1 MKINRQFTLLL
12 LGSVLIF
19 ALVSTG
25 VSYLVLGRMQEQAA
39 YSFLT
44 TTSGFAESMMQDQV
58 HVFEVAGVAAAP
70 GMPEKGDDDARWG
83 EYMASLEDAL
93 PNLAFAL
100 VVDGS
105 GMQLA
110 STPSVRADASAS
122 FERYIGTATEQESTS
137 IGSLDVVDLGGVF
150 EEGSEEY
157 ERYLVHTSDGQ
168 AIMRA
173 LVNLAVVAPA
183 DDDELLILGE
193 VLSNNLKY
201 PESYTDRV
209 ADSFLSFVVD
219 DVRVSTNLAPG
230 ENGTSQLGTE
240 VPVSLADIPASGY
253 FGSELSSAGYQYYYL
268 YTAAKNYWGEPV
280 ASMGVGIREAV
291 YSNLIHNNV
300 RVVFLVA
307 IVVSPVVIVIGWL
320 FSNRITRPLKTGK
333 LMAERIMQGDYE
345 TVERLPVP
353 DDIINES
360 DQLVVSLRTMA
371 AGLNESQKKIRETV
385 RDLKASKEAA
395 QDLSDQ
401 LLRANDNLEITVRAR
416 TLELQQL
423 AEGLAASNS
432 TKTRFI
438 ANISHELK
446 TPLTSSISASD
457 LLLSEMFGT
466 LNSKQRDYV
475 TNIHRSSSHLL
486 ELINDIL
493 ATAKIDEGRSNL
505 YFEEFCVSDAL
516 DEVVET
522 VAGSCPNRADDICV
536 SCAPPD
542 TSVNADRVVIKQVLY
557 NLLSNATKFSE
568 AGSEI
573 RIDVRE
579 IEQGGCRVVDF
590 SIADHGIGIAEGDL
604 DRVFYEFEQVENSYS
619 RTYEGT
625 GLGLPLARR
634 QVELHG
640 GKLWLESKL
649 GFGTTARFYVP
660 SQQGGAS
667 DADELETR
675 GAGHE

>member
-1 MKINRQFTLLL
+1 MKINRQFTLVL
-12 LGSVLIF
+12 LGSVLFF

-25 VSYLVLGRMQEQAA
+25 VSYLVLGKMQEQAS

-58 HVFEVAGVAAAP
+58 RVFEAAGVAAASSAP
-70 GMPEKGDDDARWG
+70 REGDDAARWD
-83 EYMASLEDAL
+83 EYMASLEEAL
-93 PNLAFAL
+93 PDLGFAL
-100 VVDGS
+100 VVG
-105 GMQLA
+105 GGGELLA

-122 FERYIGTATEQESTS
+122 FRRYFDAVEQEGVSS
-137 IGSLDVVDLGGVF
+137 IGSMDVVDLGAVF
-150 EEGSEEY
+150 EEGSPEY
-157 ERYLVHTSDGQ
+157 ERYLVRTADGLVT
-168 AIMRA
+168 RA
-173 LVNLAVVAPA
+173 LVNLAVIAPSGSDA
-183 DDDELLILGE
+183 LLVLGE
-193 VLSNNLKY
+193 VINNNMRY
-201 PESYTDRV
+201 PEYYTERV

-230 ENGTSQLGTE
+230 KDLSSQLGTS
-240 VPVSLADIPASGY
+240 VLVSLADVSDGGY

-268 YTAAKNYWGEPV
+268 YTAAENHWGEPI

-300 RVVFLVA
+300 RVVFIVALVLSPLVIA
-307 IVVSPVVIVIGWL
+307 VSWL

-333 LMAERIMQGDYE
+333 RMAERIMQGDYE
-345 TVERLPVP
+345 AVARYPAPE
-353 DDIINES
+353 DIINES
-360 DQLVVSLRTMA
+360 DQLVASLQTMA
-371 AGLNESQKKIRETV
+371 VGLNESQRKIRETV

-423 AEGLAASNS
+423 AEGLAVSNS

-446 TPLTSSISASD
+446 TPLTSSISAAD

-466 LNSKQRDYV
+466 LNGKQRDYV
-475 TNIHRSSSHLL
+475 GNIHRSSSHLL

-505 YFEEFCVSDAL
+505 YFEEFSVVDAL
-516 DEVVET
+516 DEVVRT
-522 VAGSCPNRADDICV
+522 VSGSSPARAADVRV
-536 SCAPPD
+536 SCEPAD
-542 TSVNADRVVIKQVLY
+542 LALSADRVVLKQVLY

-568 AGSEI
+568 VGSEI

-579 IEQGGCRVVDF
+579 IERGGRCVVDF
-590 SIADHGIGIAEGDL
+590 SIADRGIGIAASDL

-640 GKLWLESKL
+640 GKLWLESEL
-649 GFGTTARFYVP
+649 GYGTTARFYVP
-660 SQQGGAS
+660 AQQDAPL
-667 DADELETR
+667 DADGSETQ
-675 GAGHE
+675 GAAHE

>member
-1 MKINRQFTLLL
+1 MKINRQFTLVL
-12 LGSVLIF
+12 LGSVLFF

-25 VSYLVLGRMQEQAA
+25 VSYLVLGKMQEQAS

-58 HVFEVAGVAAAP
+58 RVFEAAGVAAAP
-70 GMPEKGDDDARWG
+70 SAPREDDDAARWD
-83 EYMASLEDAL
+83 EYMASLEKAL
-93 PNLAFAL
+93 PDLGFAL
-100 VVDGS
+100 VVDGE
-105 GMQLA
+105 GELLA
-110 STPSVRADASAS
+110 STPSVRADANAS
-122 FERYIGTATEQESTS
+122 FGRYFEAVEQEGVSS
-137 IGSLDVVDLGGVF
+137 IGSMDVVDLGAVF
-150 EEGSEEY
+150 EEGSPEY
-157 ERYLVHTSDGQ
+157 ERYLVRTADGLVT
-168 AIMRA
+168 RA
-173 LVNLAVVAPA
+173 LVNLAVIAPSGSE
-183 DDDELLILGE
+183 ELLVLGE
-193 VLSNNLKY
+193 VINNNMRY
-201 PESYTDRV
+201 PEYYTERV

-230 ENGTSQLGTE
+230 KDHSSQLGTS
-240 VPVSLADIPASGY
+240 VPVSLGDVSDGGY
-253 FGSELSSAGYQYYYL
+253 FSSELSSAGYQYYYL
-268 YTAAKNYWGEPV
+268 YTAAENYWGEPI
-280 ASMGVGIREAV
+280 AGMGVGIREAV

-300 RVVFLVA
+300 RVVFVVALVLSPLVIA
-307 IVVSPVVIVIGWL
+307 VSWL
-320 FSNRITRPLKTGK
+320 FSNRITRPLKTGRR
-333 LMAERIMQGDYE
+333 MVERIMQGDYE
-345 TVERLPVP
+345 AVARYPMPEDT
-353 DDIINES
+353 INES
-360 DQLVVSLRTMA
+360 DQLVASLRTMA
-371 AGLNESQKKIRETV
+371 VELNESQRKIKETV
-385 RDLKASKEAA
+385 SDLKASKEAA

-423 AEGLAASNS
+423 AEGLAVSNS

-446 TPLTSSISASD
+446 TPLTSSISAAD

-466 LNSKQRDYV
+466 LNGKQRDYV
-475 TNIHRSSSHLL
+475 GNIHRSSSHLL

-505 YFEEFCVSDAL
+505 YFEEFSVVDAL
-516 DEVVET
+516 DEVVRT
-522 VAGSCPNRADDICV
+522 VSGSSPARATDVCV
-536 SCAPPD
+536 SCEPAD
-542 TSVNADRVVIKQVLY
+542 LTLSADRVVLKQVLY

-579 IEQGGCRVVDF
+579 VVRGGRSVVDF
-590 SIADHGIGIAEGDL
+590 SIADRGIGIAASDL

-640 GKLWLESKL
+640 GKLWLESEL
-649 GFGTTARFYVP
+649 GYGTTARFYVP
-660 SQQGGAS
+660 AQQ
-667 DADELETR
+667 DAPLDTEGIGNAR
-675 GAGHE
+675 SGV